1 VSAVRDFKTV
11 RKGRGA
17 NVADDLEA
25 LGLREK
31 GLRLKRLFL
40 TTPRDLYKT
49 CFKRQANSR
58 YVSIVKYY
66 GAREGLKENGPV
78 W

>member
-1 VSAVRDFKTV
+1 MRLDLVGTKVCLDEDRGLPKRSAI
-11 RKGRGA
+11 
-17 NVADDLEA
+17 
-25 LGLREK
+25 GLREK